1 MISMPIVK
9 VLMYPGRTQQ
19 QKDDLARAITDAVE
33 KIAKAKREQTIVIIQ
48 EVQKEEYYVGANRA
62 A

>member
-1 MISMPIVK
+1 
-9 VLMYPGRTQQ
+9 MYPGRTQQ

-33 KIAKAKREQTIVIIQ
+33 KIAKAKREQTIVVIQ